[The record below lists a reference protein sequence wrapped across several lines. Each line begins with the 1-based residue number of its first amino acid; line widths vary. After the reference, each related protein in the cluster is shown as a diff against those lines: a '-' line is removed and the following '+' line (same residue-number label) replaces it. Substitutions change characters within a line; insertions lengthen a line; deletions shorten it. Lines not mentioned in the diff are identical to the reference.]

1 MKRRDFIK
9 TIGAGLAA
17 VATPQWLFAEEQHR
31 KPNIVLIF
39 IDDMGY
45 KDIGFNGSK
54 YYLTPNIDK
63 LAAEGMIFTQG
74 YVCAA
79 NCAPSRACMLSG
91 QFTPRHKLYAVNT
104 IKRGNKYNDRLALT
118 DVKESKVLPAR
129 TVTFAE
135 SLKKAGYATAMFG
148 KWHLGNFDSE
158 NGPGRQGFDTALPTN
173 PPKAA
178 KFKKTGDPKEIFLY
192 TSQAC
197 RFIEENKDRPFLVYL
212 SHHAIHM
219 GIQARAEMIEKFK
232 ARKTVG
238 GQNNPAYAAYIA
250 HTDDGVGRLMDKLE
264 ELGLD
269 EETVVIFLSDNG
281 GIPISSQLPLR
292 GLKGMYYEGGI
303 RVPFAVRW
311 KGQTKAKSTC
321 DTPVCAADLYQTF
334 LELAGAEPPQDQPL
348 DGSSIVPLLK
358 GDKALEDRPIFWH
371 FPGYLYQSGW
381 TGSRDP
387 LYRTRPVSVI
397 RKGDWK
403 LMMFLEEW
411 SLDGGWEKRHTN
423 NSVEL
428 YNIADDISEKRNL
441 SQAMPE
447 KRDQMLR
454 ELMAWQKRTDA
465 PIPKA
470 PNPNY
475 DPNVKQQKKKR
486 RQKNRT

>member
-9 TIGAGLAA
+9 TMAAALAA
-17 VATPQWLFAEEQHR
+17 TAVPKPVLAQNKASR
-31 KPNIVLIF
+31 PNIVLIF

-54 YYLTPNIDK
+54 YYLTPNIDR

-79 NCAPSRACMLSG
+79 NCAPSRACLLSG

-104 IKRGNKYNDRLALT
+104 VRRGNKYNDRLALT
-118 DVKESKVLPAR
+118 DVEESKVLPAQ
-129 TVTFAE
+129 TITFAE
-135 SLKKAGYATAMFG
+135 SMKKAGYATGMFG
-148 KWHLGNFDSE
+148 KWHLGNFTGDT
-158 NGPGRQGFDTALPTN
+158 GPAGQGFTTALPTN
-173 PPKAA
+173 PPKSV
-178 KFKKTGDPKEIFLY
+178 KFAETNDPKEIFLY
-192 TSQAC
+192 TNQAC
-197 RFIEENKDRPFLVYL
+197 QFIEENKDRPFLVYL
-212 SHHAIHM
+212 AHHAIHM

-232 ARKTVG
+232 TRKTVG
-238 GQNNPAYAAYIA
+238 GQNNPNYAAYIA
-250 HTDDGVGRLMDKLE
+250 HTDDGVGRLMAKLD

-269 EETVVIFLSDNG
+269 EDTVVIFLSDNG

-292 GLKGMYYEGGI
+292 GLKGMYYEGGV

-311 KGQTKAKSTC
+311 KKQTRAGSTC
-321 DTPVCAADLYQTF
+321 DTPVCAVDLYPTF
-334 LELAGAEPPQDQPL
+334 LDLAGAKPPTGQPL

-358 GDKALEDRPIFWH
+358 GRRALEDRPIFWH

-403 LMMFLEEW
+403 LRMFMEEW
-411 SLDGGWEKRHTN
+411 SLDGGWDKRQSN
-423 NSVEL
+423 NSIEM
-428 YNIADDISEKRNL
+428 YNLAADIGEKKNL
-441 SQAMPE
+441 AQSMPE

-454 ELMAWQKRTDA
+454 ELMAWQKKTNA

-470 PNPNY
+470 PNPQYN
-475 DPNVKQQKKKR
+475 PKAKPETKKRGKKK
-486 RQKNRT
+486 